1 MEFFNK
7 KEEVIDLQ
15 LTQYGRHLL
24 SKGHFKPAFYSF
36 HDDNILYNT
45 ANQGIQ
51 EGQNE
56 TQPRIEETPTMKP
69 QVSFSSLEKEFL
81 NNYNKVISGQ
91 EKLGGK
97 SQQPTAIKNY
107 SLPQPIGTSD
117 INKDN
122 APAMS
127 LKFLQGSIETDND
140 DNPIVQET
148 LALSSGFGS
157 HILRIPQVSAK
168 LEVDYKNV
176 TILSDFYEV
185 EDPGAVVGIV
195 TKENE
200 TYFVLKLDEENAP
213 FQKKNFD
220 IEVFDMGT
228 VDELSD
234 QTLRPLHFVRDQP
247 FEEDFDFITLSPPDI
262 TQENVS
268 YYFDLLVDNEIEE
281 SIICNLDVDMTKKG
295 VFIDK
300 KIKECQTLDEQKNK
314 KVFDIYEPETD
325 DPGEVC

>member
-24 SKGHFKPAFYSF
+24 SKGHFKPVFYSF

-56 TQPRIEETPTMKP
+56 AQPRIEETPTMKP

-107 SLPQPIGTSD
+107 SLPQPLGTSD
-117 INKDN
+117 INKEN

-127 LKFLQGSIETDND
+127 LKFLQGSIEPDADNK
-140 DNPIVQET
+140 PTIEET
-148 LALSSGFGS
+148 LSLSSGLGS
-157 HILRIPQVSAK
+157 HILRIPQIFAK

-176 TILSDFYEV
+176 VIANDFYEV
-185 EDPGAVVGIV
+185 EDPGASVGIV
-195 TKENE
+195 TKEDE
-200 TYFVLKLDEENAP
+200 TYIVIKLDEENAP

-228 VDELSD
+228 VTASSD
-234 QTLRPLHFVRDQP
+234 QTLRPLHFIKDQP

-268 YYFDLLVDNEIEE
+268 YYFDLLTDDEIEE

-300 KIKECQTLDEQKNK
+300 KIKECQILEDQKNK